1 MEFYKPNLLRRSTSL
16 SSVILKYFL
25 VTVRLTWLRLSYRDR
40 HYNIKFYCDGKIF
53 FMGKIPT
60 HIGILTLNYLHSIKE
75 SKLLGDSQSDSV
87 LT

>member
-25 VTVRLTWLRLSYRDR
+25 VTVRLTWLSYRDR

-53 FMGKIPT
+53 F
-60 HIGILTLNYLHSIKE
+60 ILNHTVFLQSHLSQPLVSWGQKFRFEIK
-75 SKLLGDSQSDSV
+75 Q
-87 LT
+87 